1 MLIGLFCSLLILYCL
16 SIFIDIILFSIRC
29 FYKEKQSNCLRIS
42 KPIHYFCS
50 AVTLIVTIALLL
62 NLLDFEASLWW
73 FYVIFALAVLIS
85 VPLMLVVVFWEV
97 AWNQKTIQYRNLFG
111 VRKSY
116 DIDNVHL
123 VNKRQYTTIMCK
135 GKKVT
140 DYNFMLLNI
149 WDVRA
154 FESFFKKHFDS
165 ISM

>member
-1 MLIGLFCSLLILYCL
+1 
-16 SIFIDIILFSIRC
+16 
-29 FYKEKQSNCLRIS
+29 
-42 KPIHYFCS
+42 
-50 AVTLIVTIALLL
+50 
-62 NLLDFEASLWW
+62 
-73 FYVIFALAVLIS
+73 
-85 VPLMLVVVFWEV
+85 MLVVVFWKV
-97 AWNQKTIQYRNLFG
+97 SYNRKTMQYRNLFG

-123 VNKRQYTTIMCK
+123 VNKKQYTTIMYK

-154 FESFFKKHFDS
+154 FETFLKKHSDS